1 MTNLL
6 QEALAVV
13 SQLPEA
19 EQNAIVSDGAQPIAQ
34 LIWQQ
39 LAHRT
44 HQLNPTPID
53 FMQFAGIANAE
64 ETVILQELETE
75 IDELRQLDL
84 QRQIDL

>member
-19 EQNAIVSDGAQPIAQ
+19 EQNAIAQ

-39 LAHRT
+39 LAQRT
-44 HQLNPTPID
+44 QDLNPTTID
-53 FMQFAGIANAE
+53 FMQFAGIANAQ

-75 IDELRQLDL
+75 IDELRRLDL